1 MALDNRE
8 IKAAIEAGD
17 LPAVKRLLDSEP
29 GLLHQP
35 LPQGLTPRQRSEI
48 LRYRPLT
55 YAAVLNR
62 TETLDYLLAR
72 GGDALEYGNF
82 PMCRAALYNR
92 CVPAMEILL
101 AHGADVDG
109 VGNDYGPPLIFSCE
123 GAALDTMAWLLEH
136 GARIAGSGPGLS
148 RTVSW
153 DALKHA
159 TSFNRGCP
167 GMLDLLLQHG
177 AEVDSGVEDPSAPG
191 ATALHGAAARGDLK
205 GVKVLLRYGAD
216 PRAGNADGKRPA
228 EVTRNKKVRELL
240 EKA

>member
-1 MALDNRE
+1 MVLDNRE
-8 IKAAIEAGD
+8 TKAAIEAGD
-17 LPAVKRLLDSEP
+17 LSAVKHLIEAEP

-35 LPQGLTPRQRSEI
+35 LPQGVTPRERTGI

-55 YAAVLNR
+55 YTAVLNR
-62 TETLDYLLAR
+62 TEILLYLLEQ
-72 GGDALEYGNF
+72 GGDAMEYSNF
-82 PMCRAALYNR
+82 PMCRAALYDR

-101 AHGADVDG
+101 EHGAEVDR
-109 VGNDYGPPLIFSCE
+109 VGNDYGPPLIFACE
-123 GAALDTMAWLLEH
+123 GSALETMAWLLEH
-136 GARIAGSGPGLS
+136 GARIAGSGPSLS
-148 RTVSW
+148 RTVTR

-167 GMLDLLLQHG
+167 GMLDLLLERG

-191 ATALHGAAARGDLK
+191 ATALHGAAAKGDLK
-205 GVKVLLRYGAD
+205 GVKVLLQYGAD
-216 PRAGNADGKRPA
+216 PQAENAEGRRPA